1 MRRQIFLRVLAASA
15 TIGVLAIAP
24 AGDAQVGLERKVV
37 LQQDL
42 KMPGYETVVMEVSL
56 AVGGREGR
64 HTHPGTLIGYLL
76 QGELTLEVEGQPTR
90 VYKAGEAALIPA
102 GAVHEGRNTGSVPTK
117 VIATFIVE
125 KGKPLSTPAPAQ

>member
-1 MRRQIFLRVLAASA
+1 VLAAST
-15 TIGVLAIAP
+15 TICILAIAP
-24 AGDAQVGLERKVV
+24 AGDAQVGLERKIV

-42 KMPGYETVVMEVSL
+42 KMPGYETVVAEVTL

-90 VYKAGEAALIPA
+90 VFKAGEAALIPA
-102 GAVHEGRNTGSVPTK
+102 GVVHEGRNTGSVPTK

-125 KGKPLSTPAPAQ
+125 KGKPLSTPAPAK

>member
-1 MRRQIFLRVLAASA
+1 MRQQTLLRVLAASA
-15 TIGVLAIAP
+15 TISVLAIAP
-24 AGDAQVGLERKVV
+24 AGDAQVGLERKIV

-42 KMPGYETVVMEVSL
+42 MMPGYETVVAEATI

-64 HTHPGTLIGYLL
+64 HTHPGTLIGYMLE
-76 QGELTLEVEGQPTR
+76 GELTLEVEGQPTR
-90 VYKAGEAALIPA
+90 VLKPGDAALIPA

-125 KGKPLSTPAPAQ
+125 KGKPLSTPAPAK